1 MPFTSSS
8 TATVAG
14 TPGVRSRASAMRP
27 RPGRTRS
34 TEVATYVHSRT
45 GSLSPASSE
54 THATAASVC
63 AHHVCAST
71 VLPKPTG
78 ASISVS
84 AAGAKRS
91 SSASSLR
98 RISRSGR
105 RRPSA
110 SFVSIRGSASGTP
123 AAAEVGTHRLRIQA
137 VSATR
142 RPAHPGEFDAPR
154 RSRPAGR
161 FENVSLTKPPRRLPH
176 GARSY
181 DYPFLDI
188 LWTMLI
194 FFCWI
199 IWFWLLI
206 TIFADIF
213 RRKDTSGFSKVLW
226 IIFVIVLPFLGVFIY
241 LIANHDGMAE
251 RSIKQAQA
259 QQAQMDDYV
268 RTTAG
273 SGGAAA
279 EIEKAKGLLDS
290 GAITQAEF
298 DAIKAKALA

>member
-1 MPFTSSS
+1 ML
-8 TATVAG
+8 A
-14 TPGVRSRASAMRP
+14 
-27 RPGRTRS
+27 
-34 TEVATYVHSRT
+34 
-45 GSLSPASSE
+45 
-54 THATAASVC
+54 
-63 AHHVCAST
+63 
-71 VLPKPTG
+71 
-78 ASISVS
+78 
-84 AAGAKRS
+84 
-91 SSASSLR
+91 
-98 RISRSGR
+98 
-105 RRPSA
+105 
-110 SFVSIRGSASGTP
+110 
-123 AAAEVGTHRLRIQA
+123 
-137 VSATR
+137 
-142 RPAHPGEFDAPR
+142 
-154 RSRPAGR
+154 
-161 FENVSLTKPPRRLPH
+161 
-176 GARSY
+176 Y

-194 FFCWI
+194 FFCWV

-206 TIFADIF
+206 TIFVDIF

-251 RSIKQAQA
+251 RNINQAQA

-268 RTTAG
+268 RSTAG